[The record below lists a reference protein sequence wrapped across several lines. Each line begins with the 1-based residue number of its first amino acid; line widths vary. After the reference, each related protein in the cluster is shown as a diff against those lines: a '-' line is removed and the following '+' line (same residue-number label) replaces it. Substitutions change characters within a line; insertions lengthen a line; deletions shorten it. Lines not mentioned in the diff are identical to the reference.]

1 MATYY
6 ISTKG
11 CDAND
16 GLTPKTAWQ
25 TIKKA
30 NLTIKGGDTVRFKC
44 GDTFFGQI
52 RAPKENN
59 TKTPTTYTSY
69 GEGAKPTVSQYKTA
83 KKNVWEACG
92 DDVWKIDLTDTNKF
106 DGNVTEI
113 NTNVGFMKVD
123 GIIKPR
129 KFFELDKLETQWDY
143 YNDKQYVYVK
153 SQDDPS
159 SIAEDIK
166 FACNIINMPFVD
178 NLLVENIIFIGSGS
192 HGISGTVN
200 NATIRNCEFHEL
212 GGSELTTHFRPGVR
226 YGNGVE
232 CWTDS
237 SEVLVEN
244 CRFSNIYDVALTMQG
259 HEVKRGWVNITF
271 RGNVIW
277 NCQQGF
283 EIWSRGEFEN
293 TGFQN
298 CVFENNVCIDSG
310 YCWGY
315 PVRGYKL
322 CSSHILIYDV
332 DCPLCDVTV
341 RNNTF
346 YNSRYTPI
354 FKAGGPQ
361 KMPEDYKII
370 DNLFLVDPT
379 EDIIIRVDSTTDEEY
394 QSFYDRI
401 AKNNQI
407 IKSDFYTP
415 PKISK

>member
-6 ISTKG
+6 VSASG
-11 CDAND
+11 CDKND
-16 GLTPKTAWQ
+16 GLTPDTPWQ

-30 NLTIKGGDTVRFKC
+30 NSTVIGGDTVCFKR

-52 RAPKENN
+52 RAPKKNN
-59 TKTPTTYTSY
+59 SGVMTKYTSY
-69 GEGAKPTVSQYKTA
+69 GEGSKPMVSQYKTA
-83 KKNVWEACG
+83 KQGAWELF
-92 DDVWKIDLTDTNKF
+92 DNEIWRIDLTDVNKF
-106 DGNVTEI
+106 DGNVTELD
-113 NTNVGFMKVD
+113 TNVGFMKID
-123 GIIKPR
+123 GIIRPR
-129 KFFELDKLETQWDY
+129 KFFSLDKLEEQWDY

-153 SQDDPS
+153 SC
-159 SIAEDIK
+159 AEPTTLANDIK

-178 NLLVENIIFIGSGS
+178 NLWVEDIVFIGSGA

-200 NATIRNCEFHEL
+200 NAIIRNCEFHEL
-212 GGSELTTHFRPGVR
+212 GGSELTTHFRPCVR

-259 HEVKRGWVNITF
+259 HEVTRGWVNITF

-283 EIWSRGEFEN
+283 EIWSRGDLEN

-315 PVRGYKL
+315 DVRGYKL
-322 CSSHILIYDV
+322 CSSHLLLYDLE
-332 DCPLCDVTV
+332 CPLCDITV

-354 FKAGGPQ
+354 FKSGGPQ
-361 KMPEDYKII
+361 KMPSDYKII
-370 DNLFLVDPT
+370 NNLFMIAQN
-379 EDIIIRVDSTTDEEY
+379 EEIIIRVDSTTDEEY
-394 QSFYDRI
+394 RAFYEKI
-401 AKNNQI
+401 AKDNQI
-407 IKSDFYTP
+407 VESEFYTS
-415 PKISK
+415 PKI